1 MGNNKYEKNMSKID
15 NLKKKFILIQIY
27 TGFGN
32 KVFDCIVGMYL
43 KINFGYH
50 VYYVDTQGPH
60 TKSTDNSIA
69 EIFPKIA
76 NEFEIIND
84 NQGDYIKYI
93 LKYSFFDKNIDLIKN
108 LKKYFVEDK
117 IRVGTTFLYK
127 FVYEMFESFDDEI
140 KKIFIIDD
148 KLINKDVISYSNTIY
163 ATIHIRYGD
172 KLWLGIKNYNDSSN
186 KFISFPIFTPK
197 YYYEQIKI
205 IKKKNLPIVILTD
218 SPKVIKHFL
227 LKKYNIQNDS
237 DIFLPDIS
245 FLDSFYLMLK
255 SNYNV
260 LSHSTFSYS
269 AYILGKYNYDN
280 KKDKIYTFCTSEEFN
295 TKYFPYD
302 LFISDDW
309 IVHKNSKYILNF
321 NQKLI
326 KKMNDFNKKKLIK

>member
-1 MGNNKYEKNMSKID
+1 MGDNKYQKNMTKID

-43 KINFGYH
+43 KINFTYH
-50 VYYVDTQGPH
+50 VYYVDTRGPH

-69 EIFPKIA
+69 EIFPKIT
-76 NEFEIIND
+76 NEFEIIDD

-93 LKYSFFDKNIDLIKN
+93 MNYSFFDKNVDSIEN

-127 FVYEMFESFDDEI
+127 FVYKMFESFDDKI
-140 KKIFIIDD
+140 KKIFMINE
-148 KLINKDVISYSNTIY
+148 KLINKDIISYSNTNY

-172 KLWLGIKNYNDSSN
+172 KLWLGLKKDNDNKNR
-186 KFISFPIFTPK
+186 FISFPIFTPE

-205 IKKKNLPIVILTD
+205 LKKEKIPIVILTD
-218 SPKVIKHFL
+218 SPNVIKHFL
-227 LKKYNIQNDS
+227 LKKYKIDNDC
-237 DIFLPDIS
+237 DIFLPDIP

-255 SNYNV
+255 SNYLI

-269 AYILGKYNYDN
+269 AYILGKYNYR
-280 KKDKIYTFCTSEEFN
+280 DKINKSYIFCTSKEFK
-295 TKYFPYD
+295 TKYDPYD
-302 LFISDDW
+302 LIISDDW
-309 IVHKNSKYILNF
+309 IIYENSKYILNF

-326 KKMNDFNKKKLIK
+326 KEMNNYNRKN